1 MLRVIAGELGGR
13 RLRAPPGLRTRPTTD
28 RVREA
33 LFNILGPPPPSA
45 RVLDLYAG
53 SGALGIEAL
62 SRGAAQAIFVEQ
74 DARVCRQISDNLAS
88 LGLSGRGQVRCG
100 RVLSLV
106 PQLVQNA
113 SRIAPF
119 DWVFA
124 DPPYDSDE
132 LPALLA
138 QLCRL
143 PLLSADAQIIVER
156 SRRDS
161 DSLAQQ
167 IVESAT
173 EVPLRL
179 TDSRRYGDTALLF
192 FSLTPPGVQP
202 TEGP

>member
-1 MLRVIAGELGGR
+1 MLRVIAGQLGGR
-13 RLRAPPGLRTRPTTD
+13 RLRTPSGLSTRPTAD

-88 LGLSGRGQVRCG
+88 LGLAGRGVVRCG
-100 RVLSLV
+100 RAVSLL
-106 PQLVQNA
+106 PQLAQSAERV
-113 SRIAPF
+113 APF
-119 DWVFA
+119 SWVFA

-132 LPALLA
+132 LPALMARLGRMSLLA
-138 QLCRL
+138 
-143 PLLSADAQIIVER
+143 ADAQIIIER
-156 SRRDS
+156 SRRDA
-161 DSLAQQ
+161 DSLAQTITSETPQ
-167 IVESAT
+167 S
-173 EVPLRL
+173 PFRL
-179 TDSRRYGDTALLF
+179 TDSRRYGDTVLLF
-192 FSLTPPGVQP
+192 FSLLPPGLQP